1 MSGLKLV
8 SLDVVGGGQ
17 TRRDAF
23 KPAWRTHIPAVKRDI
38 FLGRRRCNG
47 HFPVS
52 AKQTCGP
59 RSEQAERDQTADT
72 EDETQSDA
80 SRRDAR
86 TRADALGLVWLV
98 AGLTSSRSYS
108 DLAQLSTD

>member
-38 FLGRRRCNG
+38 FLGRRRCNS

-59 RSEQAERDQTADT
+59 RSEQAERDQTTDT

-80 SRRDAR
+80 SRTGTETPDAC
-86 TRADALGLVWLV
+86 
-98 AGLTSSRSYS
+98 
-108 DLAQLSTD
+108 

>member
-38 FLGRRRCNG
+38 FLGRRRCNS

-52 AKQTCGP
+52 AKQTSGVS
-59 RSEQAERDQTADT
+59 RQR
-72 EDETQSDA
+72 ET
-80 SRRDAR
+80 RRR
-86 TRADALGLVWLV
+86 TRRTRHSRTRRGETPGRVLTRLALFGLW
-98 AGLTSSRSYS
+98 R
-108 DLAQLSTD
+108 D

>member
-23 KPAWRTHIPAVKRDI
+23 KPSRKHIPAVKRDI

-52 AKQTCGP
+52 AKQLACGP

-72 EDETQSDA
+72 EDETQTQSDA
-80 SRRDAR
+80 SRTGTETPGRVLTRLALFGLWRD
-86 TRADALGLVWLV
+86 
-98 AGLTSSRSYS
+98 
-108 DLAQLSTD
+108 

>member
-23 KPAWRTHIPAVKRDI
+23 KPAWRRHIPAVKRDI
-38 FLGRRRCNG
+38 FLGRRRCNS

-72 EDETQSDA
+72 EDETQTQSDA
-80 SRRDAR
+80 SRTGTETPGRVTRLALFGLWRD
-86 TRADALGLVWLV
+86 
-98 AGLTSSRSYS
+98 
-108 DLAQLSTD
+108 